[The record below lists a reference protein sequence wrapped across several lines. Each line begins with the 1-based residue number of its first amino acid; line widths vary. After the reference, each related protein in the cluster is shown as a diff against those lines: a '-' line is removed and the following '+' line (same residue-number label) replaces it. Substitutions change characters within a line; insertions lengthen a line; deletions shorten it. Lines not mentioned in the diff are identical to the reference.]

1 MKDQEFVKR
10 ITRQLKSSLCD
21 RFVEESDVANIE
33 LQKLPI
39 RIGCSAV
46 GGCCCTGNCRRI
58 VGEISREKYEQTINA
73 VKTMSKEEFDKEI
86 ERIYFE
92 YRKE

>member
-21 RFVEESDVANIE
+21 RFVEESDIANIE

-39 RIGCSAV
+39 RAGCYSV
-46 GGCCCTGNCRRI
+46 GGCACIGSCLRI
-58 VGEISREKYEQTINA
+58 VGEISREKYEQTINV

-92 YRKE
+92 HRKE